1 MSDVTVSHR
10 TAGGGCG
17 LFGVMFFV
25 GIFRSAT
32 TSGDFMVHIRA
43 GEMGFVEGRREKNR
57 GNYMRSHFI
66 FLRINLGI
74 HTTSIETVQ
83 GAPTI
88 LYSIVILLDKKIPC
102 T

>member
-1 MSDVTVSHR
+1 
-10 TAGGGCG
+10 
-17 LFGVMFFV
+17 
-25 GIFRSAT
+25 
-32 TSGDFMVHIRA
+32 MVHIRA